1 MITKKRL
8 LLLATSA
15 IAQGTSLII
24 PASVS
29 AKASMPVSVSESRA
43 TVSAVDLDL
52 ASPAG
57 VARLRGRVRGAAA
70 GLCLTHDVESLETHL
85 ARVRCFRTAVSSGER
100 QIALTASMTQH
111 LR

>member
-15 IAQGTSLII
+15 IAQASLII